1 MDTYVKHG
9 NSIFYIFS
17 VHKKRHIFILQVN
30 MKGNSHS
37 CMPYRLTAGYQEYI
51 KQERKLTKKNELRNN
66 LRMSL
71 PLLRVYQVNPSFA
84 GRIRISNC

>member
-51 KQERKLTKKNELRNN
+51 KQERKLTKKMN
-66 LRMSL
+66 LE
-71 PLLRVYQVNPSFA
+71 
-84 GRIRISNC
+84 II